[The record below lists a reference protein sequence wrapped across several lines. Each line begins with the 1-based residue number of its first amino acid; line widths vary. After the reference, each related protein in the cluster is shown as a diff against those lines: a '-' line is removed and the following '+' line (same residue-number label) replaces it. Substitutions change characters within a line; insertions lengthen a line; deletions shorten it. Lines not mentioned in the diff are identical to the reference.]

1 MKLRQSSRNS
11 AKRALNDTLIALLCF
26 ACGCSS
32 STKPTYIKENIEQD
46 IRDICRNEYALEV
59 KTKLIGST
67 LWVYLP
73 VEDLFISAEKPEK
86 YTEKFAIDYNKTR
99 SQDSRLKSD
108 YLIKP
113 IPDKE
118 KSQDYKY
125 NKEVLE
131 KINNVWKVLRRVI
144 FSMSQLKGGKP
155 EFFCIV
161 TADIKKGFE
170 LSELFYYLDF
180 KKISYNFISWNE
192 YQHRSIQDANM
203 SAEIIGDKEGRHL
216 NFKDIALEDFVMQQ
230 IDYRIRLKFQKPE
243 VEKNA
248 DIDKEIIKIAV
259 YTIKAYGLK
268 EFGGIELNNLL
279 TRNKITLTEQE
290 VWANPIH

>member
-1 MKLRQSSRNS
+1 
-11 AKRALNDTLIALLCF
+11 LCF

-259 YTIKAYGLK
+259 YTIKTYSLK
-268 EFGGIELNNLL
+268 GFGALELNNLL

-290 VWANPIH
+290 IWANPIH

>member
-11 AKRALNDTLIALLCF
+11 AKRVLNYTLIALLCF

-259 YTIKAYGLK
+259 YTIKTYSLK
-268 EFGGIELNNLL
+268 GFGALELNNLL

-290 VWANPIH
+290 IWANPIH